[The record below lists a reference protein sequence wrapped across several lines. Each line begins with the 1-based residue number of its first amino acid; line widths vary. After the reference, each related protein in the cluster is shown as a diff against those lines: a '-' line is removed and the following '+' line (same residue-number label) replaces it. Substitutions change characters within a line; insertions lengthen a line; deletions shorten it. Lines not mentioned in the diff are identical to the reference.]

1 MWRMNESK
9 DPIRAELFS
18 IERLE
23 QHAESLSAAQRT
35 APKRSKAKK
44 LLPRVREN
52 HRFLT
57 EGYRAIARV
66 IGEERAITPAAEW
79 LVDNFPVVE
88 EQIREIMD
96 DLPPGFYR
104 ELPKLAEGHLQG
116 YPRILG
122 VAWAFIAHTDSRFDP
137 DWLRRFVRAYQ
148 KGEPLYIGEIWAL
161 AISLR
166 IVLVENLRRLAETM
180 VASNAARQQADAL
193 ADALLGLKGHSP
205 VDPAA
210 ELRPY
215 ERGPLPRAFA
225 VQLVMRLRDQEGRV
239 SAALEWL
246 DKRLADHK
254 TTTEEIVRLEHQEQT
269 AMNTTVRN
277 VITSMRLLTSMDWA
291 QFFEDVS
298 VVDEILRAGSGF
310 AAMDFSTRD
319 LYRHAIEQ
327 LSRGS
332 GLSEVDVARR
342 AIQAARRAP
351 DSRRK
356 DPGYYLISAG
366 RFGFEKDVKFKIPLR
381 QRLLRVYISWATPA
395 YLGSLTLVT
404 ALFLAIP
411 LYASY
416 RVGMSPLALAAF
428 AVLAL
433 ILASDVAI
441 ALVNRFVTDSLG
453 PQVLPKLDFSS
464 GVPEDCRTLV
474 VMPTLL
480 DSPATLHENLERL
493 EIHYLSNPDGH
504 LQFALLMDWTDAP
517 QEHMPEDDTLLS
529 AAREGIRWLNEKYPV
544 PLPSSPAVASRGTRF
559 FIFQRRRQWNASE
572 GVWMGWERKRGK
584 LHELNWWLRGA
595 THTSFLNPGIP
606 PEGIRYVITL
616 DSDTRLFRGAA
627 YRLVGAMAHPL
638 NRARFDPVAGH
649 VVEGYGIMQP
659 RITATLPTAGFGSL
673 YQQIY
678 SGSAGIDPYAFAV
691 SDVYQ
696 DLFKEGSYVGKG
708 IYDLDAFEAS
718 LAGRVPENALLSH
731 DLFEGVFA
739 RTALVT
745 DVELFEEFPSHYE
758 VAVSRTHRWTRG
770 DWQLLP
776 FIFRGKLPLI
786 SRWKMIDNLRRS
798 LSVPSACLALLCAW
812 TVRQAPFGLWMG
824 FILTAIALPPLLPVL
839 IDVLPRHRQVSMI
852 SHLRGAWTDLRSA
865 FWQISLGIVFL
876 AHQAWVM
883 TDAIVRTLYRL
894 TVSRRQ
900 LLEWTTTALSKDFYD
915 YKVIAFY
922 RRMKSVPL
930 FALTAVVFLL
940 IFGTFARQLAS
951 FPFVLLWILCPWIA
965 QRISL
970 RARAEKL
977 RNLSPEDRRLFR
989 VIARKTWRFFE
1000 TFVTAEHHHLPPDN
1014 FQEIPHPVVAHRTS
1028 PTNIGLYLLSVAAA
1042 RRLGWLGV
1050 SEMVERLE
1058 AALATI
1064 QSLPRHKGHLFNWY
1078 DTQDLRPLEPLY
1090 VSTVDSGNLAG
1101 HLWALGNACR
1111 AQAAGSLRHAEI
1123 FTGLDDVLTLL
1134 TEAASSL
1141 LDSRRTETVTVRQL
1155 QDAIVD
1161 LKQSLPLDHSTGVEW
1176 RDVVSALQAK
1186 AVTLVDIARA
1196 LGDNRP
1202 ESMKSEVL
1210 IWSELLLHQLQSHER
1225 DFMLGEELSPALV
1238 RRLTLLARSSQQLVN
1253 EMQFGF
1259 LCDSVKKIFSI
1270 GFQVAEQKL
1279 DPSFYDLLASEARLA
1294 SFVAIAK
1301 GDVPALHWFHLSR
1314 SLSPVGFDAALLSW
1328 SGSMFEY
1335 LMPSLVMHPP
1345 AGSLLDQTCRSVVR
1359 RQIAYGLE
1367 RGFPWG
1373 VSESGYNAQDLEF
1386 TYQYSNF
1393 GVPGLGL
1400 KRGLSQ
1406 DLITAPYATAL
1417 AAMVDPSAAAE
1428 NFRTLTA
1435 AGAEGRYGYYEALD
1449 YTPMRLPEDQKVA
1462 VVQEYMSHHQGMSLV
1477 ALANVLY
1484 HGVLCHYFH
1493 AEPMVQATELLL
1505 QEKTPRDVPL
1515 ARVRIEETQGE
1526 VRSLV
1531 PMVLRRFTSPH
1542 DVLPRTH
1549 LLSNGRYSVMIT
1561 AAGSGYS
1568 RWRDLAVTRWQEDTT
1583 RDPWGTYIFL
1593 RDTRTGHVWS
1603 AGYQPTGIEP
1613 DRYEVD
1619 FSEDRAEIVRRDG
1632 SLITTLEVVVSPED
1646 DAEIRRVT
1654 LKNSGASARDIEVT
1668 SYAEIV
1674 LATPA
1679 TDFAHPAFS
1688 NLFIQT
1694 EFVPEVTGLICHRR
1708 PRSPEDPSLWA
1719 GHVVVVDGTSDGEL
1733 QYESSRARFLG
1744 RGRTVRTPQCVIDG
1758 KPLSNTAGAVLD
1770 PVVSLRRLVHLE
1782 PGETVRVI
1790 FTTMMASSREEVL
1803 MLADKYH
1810 DLAMFER
1817 TVTLA
1822 WTQAH
1827 IQQHHLGIQPSETHL
1842 FQDMASRILYSEAGL
1857 RPSPAVLERNRR
1869 GAPGLWT
1876 YSISGDLPIVLVRI
1890 DEEDDRDIVREVLRA
1905 HEYWR
1910 LKNLAV
1916 DLVILNEQAASYS
1929 SELQNMLESLARAN
1943 QQVLRQKVH
1952 VTDGDIFVLR
1962 AERLSKDD
1970 RILLMTAARII
1981 ILSRRGTLSQQMER
1995 LEGSSQ
2001 VTESLPVIRQ
2011 PKTAARIESPT
2022 ESSRLQFFNGL
2033 GGFSEDGR
2041 EYVTTLGPGQWTPAP
2056 WINVI
2061 SNPAFGF
2068 QVSESGA
2075 GYSWA
2080 GNSRENQL
2088 TPWSNDPV
2096 SDPAG
2101 EVLYI
2106 RDEETGDLWT
2116 PTALPIREEDSIY
2129 TSRHGQGYSRFEH
2142 DSHGIRAEL
2151 LQFVPLQDPIKISR
2165 LRLINASKRTRR
2177 ISVTAYVEW
2186 VLGTSRAASGPFIVT
2201 EKDEASG
2208 AILARNSWNTEFGER
2223 VAFVDMAGGQ
2233 KSWTTDRTEFLGRNG
2248 SLDHPAAL
2256 EGQRPLSGR
2265 VGSGLDPC
2273 AALQTV
2279 IELRPGNQQDIMLF
2293 LGQAADRHRAL
2304 ELVENYRKADVD
2316 PILSGIHRQ
2325 WENNLEAVQVRTPDR
2340 AMDLML
2346 NRWLLYQ
2353 TLACRIWARSAFY
2366 QAGGAYGFRDQLQ
2379 DVMAL
2384 LVSRRDLAREHI
2396 LRAAARQFVE
2406 GDVQHWWH
2414 PPTGRGLRGRISD
2427 DLLWLPYVVN
2437 QYIEVTGDA
2446 GILEE
2451 SVSFL
2456 EGQSV
2461 PLGHDDVYFHPGK
2474 SDKTATLFD
2483 HCARALDHSL
2493 AVGVHGLPLMGT
2505 GDWNDGMNRVGHE
2518 GKGESIWVALFLHTS
2533 LWEFAKLAEVR
2544 GETSRAEKWRLHV
2557 GELKAAIERHGWDG
2571 DWYRRAY
2578 FDDGTPLGSVTNKE
2592 CQIDSIVQSWA
2603 VLSGAAD
2610 PARAARAMA
2619 ALDLRLIQK
2628 SEGLALLLTPPFNHT
2643 VPNPG
2648 YIQGYL
2654 PGVREN
2660 GGQYTHAAVWA
2671 LLAFAALGD
2680 GDKAGEL
2687 FAMLN
2692 PIHHGSTRADIQRY
2706 KVEPYVMAGDVYAL
2720 PPHTGRGG
2728 WTWYTG
2734 AAGWMYRAGVEWILG
2749 FHLRGT
2755 TLVMDP
2761 CIPRDWPEFAL
2772 SFRYHSSRYEVKVFN
2787 PKSVC
2792 RGIHSVEVDGKPVR
2806 GGAAILLKD
2815 DGASHDI
2822 RIVLG

>member
-1 MWRMNESK
+1 MNLSR

-18 IERLE
+18 LERLE
-23 QHAESLSAAQRT
+23 QHAESLAAAQHT

-44 LLPRVREN
+44 LLPRVRDN
-52 HRFLT
+52 HLYLKQ
-57 EGYRAIARV
+57 GYRVIAQAI
-66 IGEERAITPAAEW
+66 GQERAITPAAEW

-88 EQIREIMD
+88 EQIREIID

-137 DWLRRFVRAYQ
+137 DWLRRYVQAYQ
-148 KGEPLYIGEIWAL
+148 KIKPLYIGEIWAL

-166 IVLVENLRRLAETM
+166 IVLVENLRRMTETM
-180 VASNAARQQADAL
+180 VASKVARQRADAL
-193 ADALLGLKGHSP
+193 ADGLLGLKGKSP
-205 VDPAA
+205 ADPSSA
-210 ELRPY
+210 LRPF

-239 SAALEWL
+239 SASLEWL
-246 DKRLADHK
+246 DKRLADQQ
-254 TTTEEIVRLEHQEQT
+254 TTSEEIVRLEHQEQT

-291 QFFEDVS
+291 QYFEDVS
-298 VVDEILRAGSGF
+298 AVDEILRAGSGF
-310 AAMDFSTRD
+310 AAMDFATRD

-327 LSRGS
+327 LARGS
-332 GLSEVDVARR
+332 GHAEVEVARR
-342 AIQAARRAP
+342 VISATRHAP
-351 DSRRK
+351 DIRRQ

-366 RFGFEKDVKFKIPLR
+366 RFQFEKELGLKIRLR
-381 QRLLRVYISWATPA
+381 QRFLRFYISWATPA
-395 YLGSLTLVT
+395 YLGSLVLVT
-404 ALFLAIP
+404 GLVLTMP
-411 LYASY
+411 LYESY
-416 RVGMSPLALAAF
+416 LARMSPLALAAF
-428 AVLAL
+428 AVFAL
-433 ILASDVAI
+433 IPASDLAV

-453 PQVLPKLDFSS
+453 PQVLPKMDFPA
-464 GVPEDCRTLV
+464 GVPEEYKTLV

-480 DSPATLHENLERL
+480 TSPATLQENLERL
-493 EIHYLSNPDGH
+493 EIHYLGNPEGH
-504 LQFALLMDWTDAP
+504 LQFALLMDWADAP
-517 QEHMPEDDTLLS
+517 QEHMPDDDTLAD
-529 AAREGIRWLNEKYPV
+529 AAREGIRRLNEKYPRHDV
-544 PLPSSPAVASRGTRF
+544 RTRF
-559 FIFQRRRQWNASE
+559 FVFLRRRLWNPSE

-584 LHELNWWLRGA
+584 LHELNRWLRGDA
-595 THTSFLNPGIP
+595 KTSFMNPGAP
-606 PEGIRYVITL
+606 PEDIKYVITL

-638 NRARFDPVAGH
+638 NRPRFDPEAGR
-649 VVEGYGIMQP
+649 VVEGYGILQP

-708 IYDLDAFEAS
+708 IYDIDAFEAS
-718 LAGRVPENALLSH
+718 LAGRVPENTLLSH
-731 DLFEGVFA
+731 DLFEGLYA

-745 DVELFEEFPSHYE
+745 DIELFEEFPSHYE
-758 VAVSRTHRWTRG
+758 VAIARSHRWIRG

-776 FIFRGKLPLI
+776 FIFRARLPLI

-798 LSVPSACLALLCAW
+798 LSAPSAYLALLCAW
-812 TVRQAPFGLWMG
+812 TVREAPSGMWMG
-824 FILTAIALPPLLPVL
+824 SILTTIAVPPLLPVL
-839 IDVLPRHRQVSMI
+839 IDFLPRRRQVSMI
-852 SHLRGAWTDLRSA
+852 SHLRGMWTDFRLA
-865 FWQISLGIVFL
+865 CWQMSLALVFL

-883 TDAIVRTLYRL
+883 TDAIARSLYRL
-894 TVSRRQ
+894 TVSRRH
-900 LLEWTTTALSKDFYD
+900 LLEWTSTALSKDFYD
-915 YKVIAFY
+915 YKTTAFY
-922 RRMKSVPL
+922 RRMMSVPL
-930 FALTAVVFLL
+930 LAFSTALLTST
-940 IFGTFARQLAS
+940 FGSAAQSLAS
-951 FPFVLLWILCPWIA
+951 FPFVFLWLICPWIA

-970 RARAEKL
+970 RARVEKL
-977 RNLSPEDRRLFR
+977 RQLSAEDRRLFR
-989 VIARKTWRFFE
+989 LVARKTWRFFE
-1000 TFVTAEHHHLPPDN
+1000 TFVTSEHHHLPPDN
-1014 FQEIPHPVVAHRTS
+1014 FQEIPRPVVAHRTS
-1028 PTNIGLYLLSVAAA
+1028 PTNIGLYLLSIVAA
-1042 RRLGWLGV
+1042 RRFGWLGV

-1058 AALATI
+1058 DTLGTV
-1064 QSLPRHKGHLFNWY
+1064 QTLPRYQGHLFNWY
-1078 DTQDLRPLEPLY
+1078 DTEDLRALEPRY

-1101 HLWALGNACR
+1101 HLWALANACLEV
-1111 AQAAGSLRHAEI
+1111 ASGPPRHDEI
-1123 FTGLDDVLTLL
+1123 FSGIQDVLTLM

-1141 LDSRRTETVTVRQL
+1141 FDSRRTETVTVRQL
-1155 QDAIVD
+1155 HDAIGD
-1161 LKQSLPLDHSTGVEW
+1161 LEQGLQIERSIATSW
-1176 RDVVSALQAK
+1176 RDVFSALETK
-1186 AVTLVDIARA
+1186 AEILVDIART
-1196 LGDNRP
+1196 LGDSRP

-1210 IWSELLLHQLQSHER
+1210 IWSERLMHQIQSHAR
-1225 DFMLGEELSPALV
+1225 DFESGDELSPTLV
-1238 RRLTLLARSSQQLVN
+1238 RRLNGLARSCRQLVSD
-1253 EMQFGF
+1253 MQFGF
-1259 LCDSVKKIFSI
+1259 LCDPVKKIFSI
-1270 GFQVAEQKL
+1270 GYQMADMKM
-1279 DPSFYDLLASEARLA
+1279 DPGYYDLLASEARLA

-1301 GDVPALHWFHLSR
+1301 GDVPVLHWFHLSR
-1314 SLSPVGFDAALLSW
+1314 SLSPVGYDAALLSW

-1359 RQIAYGLE
+1359 RQIAYGKE
-1367 RGFPWG
+1367 RGIPWG

-1417 AAMVDPSAAAE
+1417 AAMVDPSAAAD

-1435 AGAEGRYGYYEALD
+1435 AGGEGRYGYYEALD
-1449 YTPMRLPEDQKVA
+1449 YTPTRLPEDQKVA
-1462 VVQEYMSHHQGMSLV
+1462 VVQQYMSHHQGMSLV

-1484 HGVLCHYFH
+1484 RGTLCHYFH

-1505 QEKTPRDVPL
+1505 QERTPRDVPL

-1531 PMVLRRFTSPH
+1531 PIVLRRFNSPH

-1568 RWRDLAVTRWQEDTT
+1568 RWKDLAVTRWREDTT

-1593 RDTRTGHVWS
+1593 RDARSGDVWS

-1613 DRYEVD
+1613 DSYEVD

-1632 SLITTLEVVVSPED
+1632 TIVTTMEVVVSPED

-1654 LKNSGASARDIEVT
+1654 LKNVGESTRDIEVT

-1679 TDFAHPAFS
+1679 ADLAHPAFS
-1688 NLFIQT
+1688 NLFVQT
-1694 EFVPEVTGLICHRR
+1694 EFVTEVTGLICHRR

-1733 QYESSRARFLG
+1733 QYESSRALFLG
-1744 RGRTVRTPQCVIDG
+1744 RGRTIRSPQCVIDG

-1770 PVVSLRRLVHLE
+1770 PVVSLRRRVHLE
-1782 PGETVRVI
+1782 PGETVRII

-1803 MLADKYH
+1803 VLADKYH

-1827 IQQHHLGIQPSETHL
+1827 IQQHYLGIQPSEAHL

-1857 RPSPAVLERNRR
+1857 RPSPAVLERNHR
-1869 GAPGLWT
+1869 GAPGLWA
-1876 YSISGDLPIVLVRI
+1876 YGISGDLPIVLVRI
-1890 DEEDDRDIVREVLRA
+1890 DEEDDREIVREVLRA

-1916 DLVILNEQAASYS
+1916 DLVILNEKGASYA
-1929 SELQNMLESLARAN
+1929 SELQNMLESLVRAN
-1943 QQVLRQKVH
+1943 QATLRQEVH

-1962 AERLSKDD
+1962 AERLSIDD
-1970 RILLMTAARII
+1970 RVLLMTAARII
-1981 ILSRRGTLSQQMER
+1981 VLSRHGTLSQQMAR
-1995 LEGSSQ
+1995 LEGSS
-2001 VTESLPVIRQ
+2001 TIAESLPVLRRS
-2011 PKTAARIESPT
+2011 KTIPLSETST
-2022 ESSRLQFFNGL
+2022 ERSRLQFFNGI
-2033 GGFSEDGR
+2033 GGFSPDGR
-2041 EYVTTLGPGQWTPAP
+2041 EYVTILGPGQWTPAP

-2061 SNPAFGF
+2061 SNPLFGF
-2068 QVSESGA
+2068 QVSESGS
-2075 GYSWA
+2075 GYTWA

-2096 SDPAG
+2096 TDPTG
-2101 EVLYI
+2101 ETFYI
-2106 RDEETGDLWT
+2106 SDEESGDLWS
-2116 PTALPIREEDSIY
+2116 PTALPIREENSSY
-2129 TSRHGQGYSRFEH
+2129 TARHGLGYSRFEH
-2142 DSHGIRAEL
+2142 VSHGIRSEL
-2151 LQFVPLQDPIKISR
+2151 LQCVSLEDPVKISR
-2165 LRLINASKRTRR
+2165 LRLVNTSKRTRR
-2177 ISVTAYVEW
+2177 LSITAYVEW
-2186 VLGTSRAASGPFIVT
+2186 VLGPSRQASGPFIIT
-2201 EKDEASG
+2201 EKDERTG
-2208 AILARNSWNTEFGER
+2208 VMLARNPWNTEFENG
-2223 VAFVDMAGGQ
+2223 VAFLDMVGA
-2233 KSWTTDRTEFLGRNG
+2233 KTWTSDRSEFLGRNG
-2248 SLDHPAAL
+2248 SLDHPSAL
-2256 EGQRPLSGR
+2256 ESRRPLSGR

-2273 AALQTV
+2273 AALQAF
-2279 IELRPGNQQDIMLF
+2279 IELRPGDQKDVLVL
-2293 LGQAADRHRAL
+2293 LGEAAGRQAALD
-2304 ELVENYRKADVD
+2304 LVTRYRKADVD
-2316 PILSGIHRQ
+2316 AVLMGIHQQ
-2325 WENNLEAVQVRTPDR
+2325 WETNLGSVQVRTPDR
-2340 AMDLML
+2340 AMDFML
-2346 NRWLLYQ
+2346 NGWLLYQ
-2353 TLACRIWARSAFY
+2353 TLACRIWARAAFY

-2384 LVSRRDLAREHI
+2384 LVPRRDLAREHI
-2396 LRAAARQFVE
+2396 LRAAARQFPE

-2414 PPTGRGLRGRISD
+2414 PPTGRGVRTRISD

-2437 QYIEVTGDA
+2437 QYMEVTGDT

-2451 SVSFL
+2451 SVPFL
-2456 EGQSV
+2456 EGQAV
-2461 PLGHDDVYFHPGK
+2461 PEGKDDAYFQPGK
-2474 SDKTATLFD
+2474 SAENATVFE
-2483 HCARALDHSL
+2483 HCARAIDHSL
-2493 AVGVHGLPLMGT
+2493 SVGVHGLPLMGT

-2518 GKGESIWVALFLHTS
+2518 GKGESVWLAWILHATLF
-2533 LWEFAKLAEVR
+2533 EFAKRAETR
-2544 GETSRAEKWRLHV
+2544 GESARAEKWRLHV
-2557 GELKAAIERHGWDG
+2557 SELKVALERHGWDG

-2578 FDDGTPLGSVTNKE
+2578 FDDGTPLGSVLNKE
-2592 CQIDSIVQSWA
+2592 CQIDSIAQSWA

-2610 PARAARAMA
+2610 PARAERAMA
-2619 ALDLRLIQK
+2619 ALDQRLIQK
-2628 SEGLALLLTPPFNHT
+2628 SERLSLLFSPPFDHT

-2654 PGVREN
+2654 SGVREN

-2706 KVEPYVMAGDVYAL
+2706 KVEPYVMAGDVYAV

-2749 FHLRGT
+2749 FRLRGT
-2755 TLVMDP
+2755 TLFMDP
-2761 CIPRDWPEFAL
+2761 CIPRDWPEFEL
-2772 SFRYHSSRYEVKVFN
+2772 SFRYHSSRYEIKVLN
-2787 PKSVC
+2787 PNHVC
-2792 RGIHSVEVDGKPVR
+2792 KGISSVEVDGKPVR
-2806 GGAAILLKD
+2806 GSAAILLKD
-2815 DGASHDI
+2815 DGATHDI
-2822 RIVLG
+2822 RIVLGKS